1 MIPLS
6 IRRDS
11 RARWVPPVIVAVWV
25 AVVLLAG
32 CSSQR
37 LPDHA
42 RAVLTV
48 TARES
53 AADLARRGKVRE
65 GYRRT
70 LDAVCSVIEADA
82 REGRGWDWL
91 VGLAGMDSGPDG
103 RLDAETAKACG
114 GGV

>member
-1 MIPLS
+1 MIPLYP
-6 IRRDS
+6 RRDT
-11 RARWVPPVIVAVWV
+11 RAQWVPPVLVAVWV
-25 AVVLLAG
+25 AVLLLAG

-53 AADLARRGKVRE
+53 AADLARPGKIRE

-82 REGRGWDWL
+82 REGRGWLEWV
-91 VGLAGMDSGPDG
+91 VGLAGMDSGPSG
-103 RLDAETAKACG
+103 ELDATTREACQ
-114 GGV
+114 